1 MADSLG
7 ARMQPISLVL
17 DTFMARAA
25 VGEPLAHGFDRV
37 RRSLVE
43 PLLAANGDLRAW
55 FELSPGYVLGRPTL
69 PADEGSWEQ
78 IVELVGRG
86 DAAYCSVEIR
96 GDTRSAGYFHFG
108 VRLGHELVS
117 DVPHTVT
124 MHAHPTLFAAVP
136 GFRLAEEIGSLAREL
151 ARRCKVN
158 TGYIACHLALSK
170 DAEEQRGGDVTNGAQ
185 PDLRAHL
192 RGCYWGN
199 FLSVGHLEALGGR
212 EHVLAACPADVV
224 ENLSDGEH
232 ELVFVGLSG
241 NPCDEHGQAI
251 IELEHFLQP
260 ALPQRDDEPVPATLE
275 AL

>member
-1 MADSLG
+1 
-7 ARMQPISLVL
+7 MQPISLVL

-37 RRSLVE
+37 RRSLVD

-55 FELSPGYVLGRPTL
+55 FELSPGYILGRPTL
-69 PADEGSWEQ
+69 PADESSWGR
-78 IVELVGRG
+78 IAELVGRG

-96 GDTRSAGYFHFG
+96 GDSRSAGYFHFG
-108 VRLGHELVS
+108 VRLGHELVA

-124 MHAHPTLFAAVP
+124 MHAHPTMFAAVP
-136 GFRLAEEIGSLAREL
+136 GLRLTHEIATLTREL
-151 ARRCKVN
+151 ARRCKAS

-170 DAEEQRGGDVTNGAQ
+170 DAEEQRGGDATNGAQ
-185 PDLRAHL
+185 PDLRSHL

-199 FLSVGHLEALGGR
+199 FMSAGHLEALGGR

-224 ENLSDGEH
+224 ENLGDDEH

-241 NPCDEHGQAI
+241 NPCDDHGQAI
-251 IELEHFLQP
+251 IDLERFLQP
-260 ALPQRDDEPVPATLE
+260 ALPQRDEEPVAATLE